1 MTEVKE
7 TFTLKERTFFID
19 VKIGKVLPCRDDNVV
34 AYSHTTLK
42 VLKNKEKE
50 KWSIPFRKSQK
61 LVTQSTIWT
70 KHACD

>member
-7 TFTLKERTFFID
+7 TFTLKEITFFID

-50 KWSIPFRKSQK
+50 K
-61 LVTQSTIWT
+61 
-70 KHACD
+70 